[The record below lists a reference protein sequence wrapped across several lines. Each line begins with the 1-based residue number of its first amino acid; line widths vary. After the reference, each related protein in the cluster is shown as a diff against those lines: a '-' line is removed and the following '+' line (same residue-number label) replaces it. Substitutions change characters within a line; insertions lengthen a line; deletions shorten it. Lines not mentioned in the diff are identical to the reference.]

1 MPAPVTSQL
10 CKNGDPGPQSFAS
23 QLPEPHADLG
33 RFDLDRQT
41 ISVTGPVDANLTAG
55 GRQRQTSTLA
65 CLSPLPSLI
74 QMPFDERVQA
84 GIEIKQG
91 SRVPVP
97 VDDRV
102 SARGDLA
109 WAISVGGIG
118 VVGFAVLLL
127 FTWYYAATLF
137 LIFAGMLLG
146 VALNAMTNLLGRVIQ
161 LPHALRLTI
170 VCLVLAGLLSGVV
183 FLGGTTIAQQ
193 AKVLSDT
200 IKSQLVTVKGFLEKN
215 GIDTG
220 YFDLGNPA
228 ATAPGSPSS
237 ETPAAAPART
247 LPSAS
252 EFASSGGAIVS
263 QTLKLLLGTLSAVGN
278 FFIVLFLGLTFA
290 AQPNVYRKGLLFM
303 APARHRDRATIIV
316 DRIGDTLERWL
327 IAQILTMAAV
337 FLVTW
342 IGLALIGIQ
351 SSFIL
356 GIQAGLLAFIPTVG
370 ALLAGLIVVLAS
382 LASGWVAA
390 LSAFLLFL
398 GVHALESYILTPII
412 QRQALDIPP
421 ATLFAFQILLGV
433 VFGIWGLALALPLMA
448 IVKVMIDYF
457 KAEEITPAAAA
468 A

>member
-1 MPAPVTSQL
+1 
-10 CKNGDPGPQSFAS
+10 
-23 QLPEPHADLG
+23 
-33 RFDLDRQT
+33 
-41 ISVTGPVDANLTAG
+41 
-55 GRQRQTSTLA
+55 
-65 CLSPLPSLI
+65 
-74 QMPFDERVQA
+74 
-84 GIEIKQG
+84 
-91 SRVPVP
+91 VP
-97 VDDRV
+97 VDERL

-118 VVGFAVLLL
+118 VVGFVALLS
-127 FTWYYAATLF
+127 FAWYFAATLF

-146 VALNAMTNLLGRVIQ
+146 VALNAMTNLLGRVAG
-161 LPHALRLTI
+161 LPHALRLTV

-183 FLGGTTIAQQ
+183 FLGGSTIAQQ
-193 AKVLSDT
+193 ATVLSDT
-200 IKSQLVTVKGFLEKN
+200 IKSQLVTVKAFLEQH
-215 GIDTG
+215 GIDAS
-220 YFDLGNPA
+220 YFELGN
-228 ATAPGSPSS
+228 
-237 ETPAAAPART
+237 AAAASSSAPSGPAPT
-247 LPSAS
+247 HNLPSAGAI
-252 EFASSGGAIVS
+252 ASSGGAIVS
-263 QTLKLLLGTLSAVGN
+263 QTFKLLLGAVGAVGN

-290 AQPNVYRKGLLFM
+290 AQPGVYRSGLLFLT
-303 APARHRDRATIIV
+303 PARQRARATVIV
-316 DRIGDTLERWL
+316 DRISDTLERWL

-390 LSAFLLFL
+390 LSAFILFL

-457 KAEEITPAAAA
+457 KAEEIPPETAAA
-468 A
+468 